1 MDSADTDHPQHQ
13 QDPSRKAASGGGGRL
28 AGSTADLFPKLVAM
42 QRQSVSAGFAVLDAR
57 AQTLLVTGKLTARMV
72 SPGAEDMVADLVE
85 RQTAFLLT
93 HLSSSPRPL
102 LYVAD
107 PGSVARPSPAVLLK
121 ATSDGRTDLLMPVNL
136 GAMGNGYVAFFGV
149 GAAIDNELLM
159 DVHRKSLS
167 VMREAQRLAY
177 GVMPA
182 RDKLNDRE
190 IECLQLVG
198 NGMKSEAIGERLD
211 LSVHTVNAYLGSATT
226 KLDAVNRIQAIAKAI
241 RLGIIA

>member
-1 MDSADTDHPQHQ
+1 MDFADTEYVPHQ
-13 QDPSRKAASGGGGRL
+13 QGPSRITASGGSKL
-28 AGSTADLFPKLVAM
+28 MAGSTADLFPKLVGM
-42 QRQSVSAGFAVLDAR
+42 QRQSASAGFAVLVAR
-57 AQTLLVTGKLTARMV
+57 AQTLLVTGSLTLRMV
-72 SPGAEDMVADLVE
+72 SPGAEDMVADLLN
-85 RQTAFLLT
+85 RQMTFLLT
-93 HLSSSPRPL
+93 HLSTSPRPL

-107 PGSVARPSPAVLLK
+107 PESIAPPAPAVLLQ
-121 ATSDGRTDLLMPVNL
+121 AAVDRRADLLLPANL

-149 GAAIDNELLM
+149 GAAIDNDLLV
-159 DVHRKSLS
+159 DLHRKSLS
-167 VMREAQRLAY
+167 LMREAQRLAH
-177 GVMPA
+177 GMVPV

-211 LSVHTVNAYLGSATT
+211 LSVHTVNAYLGTATT